1 MILLTLHK
9 LTFFICLFFGI
20 LHLLKK
26 NRPIKFIHRWS
37 GFIALISIFIYL
49 FQMSSNLFGYIIYM
63 LIIAL
68 TAIIPFLKSQ
78 KKCTAVHIV
87 GGLGSIVWLVLIHI

>member
-20 LHLLKK
+20 LHLFKK

-68 TAIIPFLKSQ
+68 TATIPFFKRQ
-78 KKCTAVHIV
+78 KKCTAVHIA

>member
-9 LTFFICLFFGI
+9 LSFFICLFFGI
-20 LHLLKK
+20 LHLFKK
-26 NRPIKFIHRWS
+26 NRPIKLIHRWS

-49 FQMSSNLFGYIIYM
+49 FQISSNLVGYIIYM

-68 TAIIPFLKSQ
+68 TVIIPFLKSQ
-78 KKCTAVHIV
+78 KKHTVLHIV